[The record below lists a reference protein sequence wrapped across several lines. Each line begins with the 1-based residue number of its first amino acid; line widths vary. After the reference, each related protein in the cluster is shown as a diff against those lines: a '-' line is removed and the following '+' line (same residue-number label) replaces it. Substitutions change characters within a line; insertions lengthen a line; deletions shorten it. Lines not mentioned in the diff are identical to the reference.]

1 MKLRVLLAILIIWYS
16 GVAQAHHKY
25 GHQNTEPIIDMH
37 SWDCGNL
44 NGFIEARMALIQT
57 MLKLGLPVP
66 VQYGAELGLAVRI
79 YEHVC
84 REV

>member
-1 MKLRVLLAILIIWYS
+1 MKLRVLLALLIIWYA
-16 GVAQAHHKY
+16 GVARAHHKY

-44 NGFIEARMALIQT
+44 DSYIQSKMALIEI
-57 MLKLGLPVP
+57 MLKFGIPVP
-66 VQYGAELGLAVRI
+66 SKEGAELGLALRI